1 MNVLIRSSKIVEL
14 ESDGNPFAH
23 NLDQFENLAIEN
35 KHRAINDSQYNKN
48 VAQQEVQ
55 PEKIKTALKNTN
67 ETTFKPEII
76 ASTKKI
82 EPISSKD
89 VKLDMLNE
97 NDM

>member
-1 MNVLIRSSKIVEL
+1 
-14 ESDGNPFAH
+14 
-23 NLDQFENLAIEN
+23 
-35 KHRAINDSQYNKN
+35 
-48 VAQQEVQ
+48 
-55 PEKIKTALKNTN
+55 LKNTN

-76 ASTKKI
+76 ASTKKL